1 MKNIKDITLSIFAI
15 IGFIAILSSFNT
27 NNKSVETSLIE
38 KGLNSGR
45 YTTNTVVFLDDMIL
59 HYLTDTHTGAVY
71 GFDDTSNKWQ
81 LEAPAL
87 K

>member
-1 MKNIKDITLSIFAI
+1 MKNFKDIILSIFAI
-15 IGFIAILSSFNT
+15 IGFVAILSSFNT
-27 NNKSVETSLIE
+27 NNKSVET
-38 KGLNSGR
+38 GR
-45 YTTNTVVFLDDMIL
+45 YMTNTVVFLDDVIL

-71 GFDDTSNKWQ
+71 GFDEDSNKWQ